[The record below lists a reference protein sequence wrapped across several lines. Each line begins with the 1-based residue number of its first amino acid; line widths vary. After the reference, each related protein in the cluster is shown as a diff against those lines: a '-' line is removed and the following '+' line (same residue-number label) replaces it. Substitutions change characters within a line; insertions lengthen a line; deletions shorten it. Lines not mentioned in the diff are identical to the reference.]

1 MDRQAFKQ
9 RMQNLK
15 SYRENN
21 PGKGYWDWKVEAFAE
36 GGKINDKYQM
46 KGYYSNHSGNP
57 TMYVPI
63 TKQSEEINVYTP
75 EVTVTP
81 KDNIS
86 IEAAIDKGRKT
97 AFENIKEVASY
108 TPVVGDAM
116 DVSDAVY
123 QATQGN
129 YSKAAILGGLALL
142 PNIIQKPI
150 QKFAKLFKSN
160 KKPHDLNI
168 VDARDY
174 TSSKPNV
181 INSNKSVIKYKRKP
195 IIQQQKQNNMLDA
208 TEQNRNTIKPVGEF
222 VHTQTI
228 SDNIDEGIYRDYLF
242 NPDYGDR
249 LNELRQANERIPEL
263 QQQYQRMLTDPNFV
277 DTSSIDEL
285 VRERNNL
292 FDIGY
297 DDIQYQ
303 FGMPELNQLSQPL
316 RDLPFIN
323 RYELRN
329 IALANNDR
337 IHADDILNEYADI
350 LASTDIS
357 QLQHARDRLFDL
369 NLDIDSELER
379 RTTELYDQIED
390 RIAALQGTLDS
401 GDNVASIYNIS
412 TQPYNRDNLPEFFY
426 RDEALLG
433 DRKNASYFNMPPRQA
448 VKKATKDFNNLQH
461 GQAWH
466 LTDDYSVSTDSY
478 PLQLNLM
485 SKYKDSGKISAV
497 HDSDGSVRTM
507 YLNSFGNLKGDA
519 SIKRINKKIQN
530 ISEIIGEDLPKAVQN
545 GHSIKVP
552 QIYYRKYSDGG
563 QTGDPERERFY
574 QATGRSSSG
583 RPLEEGLKPVFSLED
598 AANMTP
604 IGDAISAKDT
614 YDAVKNRDWLGAGLA
629 ALTVIP
635 FVPNAIKRVT
645 PTVRRTGTDQI
656 DRILRAQN
664 KEAKMATRLNNETYN
679 IAERL
684 MDDPSY
690 MRRAQQ
696 VKNKYGDDYTSIYA
710 DIINAYN
717 ESPELLPKAK
727 GSLSLGEARGKMQ
740 TQGSAT
746 TRHKEGGD
754 FPKIGEYD
762 YMFNIDRGVP
772 YGSTTH
778 EINHFSD
785 FLKNQS
791 PDAVGSSNMYKWMRS
806 AIKPY
811 SDSVSKYFS
820 SPTEQK
826 AYMNQLREFMYAN
839 KMIDTRDQVVTP
851 SLIKTALDKLP
862 KGMDSIKKA
871 SDQFKSLKSYTKWFN
886 TVSLLGVGAIGANK
900 YFTNDQNSNK

>member
-1 MDRQAFKQ
+1 MNRQAFKQ

-21 PGKGYWDWKVEAFAE
+21 PGKGYWDWKVEAFAD
-36 GGKINDKYQM
+36 GG
-46 KGYYSNHSGNP
+46 
-57 TMYVPI
+57 
-63 TKQSEEINVYTP
+63 E
-75 EVTVTP
+75 
-81 KDNIS
+81 
-86 IEAAIDKGRKT
+86 
-97 AFENIKEVASY
+97 
-108 TPVVGDAM
+108 VGDRERQYI
-116 DVSDAVY
+116 SDW
-123 QATQGN
+123 
-129 YSKAAILGGLALL
+129 YSKRREYA
-142 PNIIQKPI
+142 
-150 QKFAKLFKSN
+150 
-160 KKPHDLNI
+160 
-168 VDARDY
+168 
-174 TSSKPNV
+174 
-181 INSNKSVIKYKRKP
+181 KRKMPAMLKQLDDADIYLKPDSRVRNIYNTP
-195 IIQQQKQNNMLDA
+195 I
-208 TEQNRNTIKPVGEF
+208 
-222 VHTQTI
+222 TI
-228 SDNIDEGIYRDYLF
+228 SDNKIKRASKESNTGEYGGYYHPNEGIVLPSDYKQWKNREPLLHELNHVVNTF
-242 NPDYGDR
+242 N
-249 LNELRQANERIPEL
+249 
-263 QQQYQRMLTDPNFV
+263 
-277 DTSSIDEL
+277 SSIFDQVKEVVEGKQIIDRGQEVNSYL
-285 VRERNNL
+285 TTPSEVQSRLMEFRKLNNLDPTKVYGIPDVREW
-292 FDIGY
+292 
-297 DDIQYQ
+297 
-303 FGMPELNQLSQPL
+303 
-316 RDLPFIN
+316 
-323 RYELRN
+323 
-329 IALANNDR
+329 
-337 IHADDILNEYADI
+337 
-350 LASTDIS
+350 
-357 QLQHARDRLFDL
+357 
-369 NLDIDSELER
+369 R
-379 RTTELYDQIED
+379 RTGKDANLLDTFDDNTVLELIN
-390 RIAALQGTLDS
+390 T
-401 GDNVASIYNIS
+401 VAY
-412 TQPYNRDNLPEFFY
+412 TP
-426 RDEALLG
+426 
-433 DRKNASYFNMPPRQA
+433 
-448 VKKATKDFNNLQH
+448 
-461 GQAWH
+461 
-466 LTDDYSVSTDSY
+466 
-478 PLQLNLM
+478 
-485 SKYKDSGKISAV
+485 
-497 HDSDGSVRTM
+497 
-507 YLNSFGNLKGDA
+507 
-519 SIKRINKKIQN
+519 NKKVHRVA
-530 ISEIIGEDLPKAVQN
+530 E
-545 GHSIKVP
+545 
-552 QIYYRKYSDGG
+552 GG
-563 QTGDPERERFY
+563 QTGDPEKERFY

-604 IGDAISAKDT
+604 IGDAISARDT
-614 YDAVKNRDWLGAGLA
+614 YNAVKNRDWLGAGLA

-635 FVPNAIKRVT
+635 FVPNAIKRAT

-710 DIINAYN
+710 DIINTYN

-839 KMIDTRDQVVTP
+839 KMIDTRDQIVTP

-862 KGMDSIKKA
+862 KGMDSVKKA

-886 TVSLLGVGAIGANK
+886 TVPLLGVGAIGANK
-900 YFTNDQNSNK
+900 YFTNDQNSNR

>member
-1 MDRQAFKQ
+1 MNKQAFKQ

-21 PGKGYWDWKVEAFAE
+21 PGKGYWDWKVEAFAD
-36 GGKINDKYQM
+36 GGEINDKYQM

-97 AFENIKEVASY
+97 AFENIKEAASY

-129 YSKAAILGGLALL
+129 YGKAAILGGLALL
-142 PNIIQKPI
+142 PNVIQKPI
-150 QKFAKLFKSN
+150 QKFAKLFKLN
-160 KKPHDLNI
+160 RKPHNLDIDIIQSNNNKPI
-168 VDARDY
+168 V
-174 TSSKPNV
+174 
-181 INSNKSVIKYKRKP
+181 KRKRKS
-195 IIQQQKQNNMLDA
+195 IIQQQNNNILDTAEQNNDA
-208 TEQNRNTIKPVGEF
+208 IKSTGEF
-222 VHTQTI
+222 VDTRDFLHY
-228 SDNIDEGIYRDYLF
+228 SDEYNNRDYLF
-242 NPDYGDR
+242 SPDYDDR
-249 LNELRQANERIPEL
+249 LSELRQANERIPEL

-297 DDIQYQ
+297 NDIQYQ

-323 RYELRN
+323 RYEMRS
-329 IALANNDR
+329 IALANSNR
-337 IHADDILNEYADI
+337 IHANDILNESVDI
-350 LASTDIS
+350 LNSTDIS
-357 QLQHARDRLFDL
+357 QLSRVRDRLYDL
-369 NLDIDSELER
+369 DLDIGSQLEER
-379 RTTELYDQIED
+379 VTDLYEQIED
-390 RIAALQGTLDS
+390 RIAMLYGTSTTRGNTTPLY
-401 GDNVASIYNIS
+401 NVSAQQYNK
-412 TQPYNRDNLPEFFY
+412 DNLPEFFY

-433 DRKNASYFNMPPRQA
+433 DRKNAYYFNMSPKQA
-448 VKKATKDFNNLQH
+448 VEKATNDFNNLQH

-485 SKYKDSGKISAV
+485 SKYKDSGKISAI
-497 HDSDGSVRTM
+497 HDSDGNVRTM

-563 QTGDPERERFY
+563 QTGDPKKEIFY

-604 IGDAISAKDT
+604 IGDAISVKDT

-629 ALTVIP
+629 ALTVLP
-635 FVPNAIKRVT
+635 FVPSGLRNVKAAARYI
-645 PTVRRTGTDQI
+645 PTVNRTEQSLINQALGNISKKRDYLSDIANSRNRVLEDINTIPYRNRAEQADKIFGT
-656 DRILRAQN
+656 N
-664 KEAKMATRLNNETYN
+664 YSETYDLLDDLYQHRYFDLPEVQPKDM
-679 IAERL
+679 IASGRLQAKPFAEERFNKTGVGAEPNEFDL
-684 MDDPSY
+684 WVNTGMYRDPMQLANHEMNHY
-690 MRRAQQ
+690 T
-696 VKNKYGDDYTSIYA
+696 DY
-710 DIINAYN
+710 II
-717 ESPELLPKAK
+717 S
-727 GSLSLGEARGKMQ
+727 R
-740 TQGSAT
+740 
-746 TRHKEGGD
+746 
-754 FPKIGEYD
+754 
-762 YMFNIDRGVP
+762 NIDTSV
-772 YGSTTH
+772 
-778 EINHFSD
+778 NNNM
-785 FLKNQS
+785 LKQLENSLKQT
-791 PDAVGSSNMYKWMRS
+791 DATDYYRKG
-806 AIKPY
+806 
-811 SDSVSKYFS
+811 
-820 SPTEQK
+820 TEQK
-826 AYMNQLREFMYAN
+826 AYMNQLRTMLKQNGDIQNLDEPVSSTLLKKY
-839 KMIDTRDQVVTP
+839 
-851 SLIKTALDKLP
+851 LDK
-862 KGMDSIKKA
+862 MSDSDPIKKM
-871 SDQFKSLKSYTKWFN
+871 FKQHKNINAYTKWFN
-886 TVSLLGVGAIGANK
+886 AIPLLGTTALGANA
-900 YFTNDQNSNK
+900 YFNNNKNE